1 MKWIKR
7 VLHLTYMKI
16 RSWNLNDHR
25 REVYIRENN
34 TPLGIYYGAVL
45 YDNGY
50 YVTTI
55 GMETYDKVFIENLR
69 ETWEKHGTY

>member
-7 VLHLTYMKI
+7 VLNLTYMKI
-16 RSWNLNDHR
+16 RSWNLNGHR
-25 REVYIRENN
+25 RIMYIRENN
-34 TPLGIYYGAVL
+34 TPLGRYYGAVL

>member
-1 MKWIKR
+1 M
-7 VLHLTYMKI
+7 
-16 RSWNLNDHR
+16 
-25 REVYIRENN
+25 YIRENN
-34 TPLGIYYGAVL
+34 TPLGRYYGAVL

-55 GMETYDKVFIENLR
+55 GMETYDKDFIENLR